1 MPNPDG
7 LRYTLSIT
15 DIPEALALA
24 RRELAKIL
32 RERADE
38 GPCTPDELREI
49 AALLEAGQMEE

>member
-1 MPNPDG
+1 MKNKG
-7 LRYTLSIT
+7 VSYTLSIT

-49 AALLEAGQMEE
+49 AALLESGQMEEP

>member
-1 MPNPDG
+1 MKEG
-7 LRYTLSIT
+7 VRFTLSIT

-38 GPCTPDELREI
+38 GPCTPDELRAI

>member
-1 MPNPDG
+1 MKEG
-7 LRYTLSIT
+7 LSFTLSIT
-15 DIPEALALA
+15 DIPEAEAFVRRQLA
-24 RRELAKIL
+24 RIL

>member
-1 MPNPDG
+1 MKEG
-7 LRYTLSIT
+7 VRFTLSIT

-38 GPCTPDELREI
+38 GPCSAEELREI
-49 AALLEAGQMEE
+49 ADLLESGQMEEP